1 MQILE
6 NIQTLSD
13 FMTKETYLIL
23 ENRFRNKPRPI
34 RRTVY
39 KVSTDIVKYN
49 NFRLPCLGNETVI
62 AFYDEGNDI
71 KPIMFV
77 SDNFYTLYHTRSLWK
92 TIQEDCKMAYDLN
105 HIQLIDF

>member
-13 FMTKETYLIL
+13 FLTKETYLIL

-49 NFRLPCLGNETVI
+49 SFRLPCFGNETVI

-71 KPIMFV
+71 EPIMFG
-77 SDNFYTLYHTRSLWK
+77 STGASYPSARSSTRSGTSSLTSLRKRWV
-92 TIQEDCKMAYDLN
+92 
-105 HIQLIDF
+105 

>member
-13 FMTKETYLIL
+13 FLTKETYLIL

-39 KVSTDIVKYN
+39 KVSTDLVKK
-49 NFRLPCLGNETVI
+49 ETGLEVLRP
-62 AFYDEGNDI
+62 N
-71 KPIMFV
+71 
-77 SDNFYTLYHTRSLWK
+77 
-92 TIQEDCKMAYDLN
+92 AY
-105 HIQLIDF
+105 IDFLFLKVPGMEESWRK